1 MTRSA
6 VIGGG
11 PMGLACAYQLALNG
25 EQVEIF
31 EADDRLGGM
40 SAHFDFNG
48 LSIERYYHFICK
60 EDFAL
65 FELLEELGLK
75 SKLKWHPTK
84 MGYYYNGGLYE
95 WGNPFALLKFPW
107 LSFISKMRYGIHMF
121 LSTKRKNWRALES
134 KDAVTWLKD
143 AEGEKVFNVLWKKL
157 FALKFY
163 DFTDNLSAPWIWAR
177 IRRVGRS
184 RKSIFEEQMGY
195 LEGGSETLLN
205 ALKEKLEKMGVV
217 LHLNSPVEKIAH
229 KDGAVQGL
237 MRNGE
242 FDAFDKV
249 YSTVPLPFVNKLIDN
264 LPETHKQKYASI
276 QNIGCV
282 CLIFKLQKAVTEN
295 FWLNVNDDLIEI
307 PGIIEYS
314 NLNTQQKD
322 HIAYVPFYMPQTHP
336 KFNRED
342 QAFIDES
349 IEYLFKINPQLTMDD
364 IIDVNVSRYG
374 FAQPICPPNFIDDLP
389 PIKSD
394 IRGLYIADTSYY
406 YPEDRSITESVGL
419 GRKIA
424 HL

>member
-25 EQVEIF
+25 EQVEVF

-65 FELLEELGLK
+65 FELLKELELEN
-75 SKLKWHPTK
+75 KLKWHPTK
-84 MGYYYNGGLYE
+84 MGYFYNGELYE
-95 WGNPFALLKFPW
+95 WGHPFALLKFPK

-121 LSTKRKNWRALES
+121 LATKRKNWQALET
-134 KDAVTWLKD
+134 KDAVSWLKD
-143 AEGEKVFNVLWKKL
+143 VEGETVFNVLWKKL

-163 DFTDNLSAPWIWAR
+163 EFTPNLSAPWIWAR

-205 ALKEKLEKMGVV
+205 ALQDKLEQLGAVI
-217 LHLNSPVEKIAH
+217 HLNSPVEKIAH
-229 KDGAVQGL
+229 KDGKVQGL
-237 MRNGE
+237 MCKGE

-249 YSTVPLPFVNKLIDN
+249 YSTVPLPFVNRLVDN
-264 LPETHKQKYASI
+264 LPQAHTQKYASI
-276 QNIGCV
+276 KNIGCV
-282 CLIFKLQKAVTEN
+282 CLIFKLQKAVTKN
-295 FWLNVNDDLIEI
+295 FWLNVNDDSIEI

-314 NLNTQQKD
+314 NLNIQQKD

-374 FAQPICPPNFIDDLP
+374 FAQPICPPKFSDDLP
-389 PIKSD
+389 PVKSD
-394 IRGLYIADTSYY
+394 IEGLYIADTSYY

-424 HL
+424 NL

>member
-25 EQVEIF
+25 EQVELF

-65 FELLEELGLK
+65 FELLKELRLEN
-75 SKLKWHPTK
+75 KLNWHPTK
-84 MGYYYNGGLYE
+84 MGYFYNGQLYE
-95 WGNPFALLKFPW
+95 WGNPVALLKFPK

-121 LSTKRKNWRALES
+121 LSTKRKNWKALET

-143 AEGEKVFNVLWKKL
+143 AEGEKVYNVLWKKL

-163 DFTDNLSAPWIWAR
+163 DFTPNLSAPWIWAR

-195 LEGGSETLLN
+195 LEGGSETLLK
-205 ALKEKLEKMGVV
+205 ALRDKLQQMGVV
-217 LHLNSPVEKIAH
+217 IHLESPVEKIAH
-229 KDGAVQGL
+229 KNGKVQGL

-242 FDAFDKV
+242 FDEFDKV
-249 YSTVPLPFVNKLIDN
+249 YSTVPLPFVTKLIDN

-276 QNIGCV
+276 KNIGCV

-295 FWLNVNDDLIEI
+295 FWLNVNDDSIEI

-336 KFNRED
+336 KFNRDD

-349 IEYLFKINPQLTMDD
+349 IDYLFKINPQLTMDD
-364 IIDVNVSRYG
+364 VIDVNVSRYG
-374 FAQPICPPNFIDDLP
+374 FAQPICPPNFLDDLP

-394 IRGLYIADTSYY
+394 IEGLFIADTSYY

-419 GRKIA
+419 GRAIA
-424 HL
+424 RL

>member
-25 EQVEIF
+25 DKVEIF

-60 EDFAL
+60 EDFDL
-65 FELLEELGLK
+65 FTLLKELNLE
-75 SKLKWHPTK
+75 SKLHWHPTK
-84 MGYYYNGGLYE
+84 MGYFYDGQLYE
-95 WGNPFALLKFPW
+95 WGNPFALLKFPK

-121 LSTKRKNWRALES
+121 LSTKRKNWKVLES

-143 AEGEKVFNVLWKKL
+143 AEGETVFNILWKKL
-157 FALKFY
+157 FAQKFY
-163 DFTDNLSAPWIWAR
+163 EFTDNLSAPWIWAR

-205 ALKEKLEKMGVV
+205 ALREKLEQMGVII
-217 LHLNSPVEKIAH
+217 HLKSPVEKIAH
-229 KDGAVQGL
+229 KDGRVQGL

-242 FDAFDKV
+242 FDSFDKV
-249 YSTVPLPFVNKLIDN
+249 YSTVPLPFVTRLIDR
-264 LPETHKQKYASI
+264 LPEAHQQKYASI

-282 CLIFKLQKAVTEN
+282 CLIFKLKQAVTEN
-295 FWLNVNDDLIEI
+295 FWLNVNDEAMEI

-314 NLNTQQKD
+314 NLNTQQEH

-336 KFNRED
+336 KFNRDD
-342 QAFIDES
+342 QDFIDES
-349 IEYLFKINPQLTMDD
+349 KEYIFKINPQLSEDD
-364 IIDVNVSRYG
+364 VIDVNVSRYA
-374 FAQPICPPNFIDDLP
+374 FAQPICPPNFNDDLP

-394 IRGLYIADTSYY
+394 IEGLYIADTSYY

-419 GRKIA
+419 GRQIA
-424 HL
+424 NL